1 MTLKELFDI
10 AKSQLQDLTSLDAPD
25 FRLEQAELLTEE
37 ELWEIVVSYLVEDT
51 TKNATPSAAL
61 TSEHHFK
68 RVCKRIRIDKEKNIV
83 GFYMYDSR
91 K

>member
-10 AKSQLQDLTSLDAPD
+10 AKVQLQDLTDLHTPD
-25 FRLEQAELLTEE
+25 FRLEQAELLKEE
-37 ELWEIVVSYLVEDT
+37 DVWEIVVSYLVKDIN
-51 TKNATPSAAL
+51 KNTLPSAAL
-61 TSEHHFK
+61 TSEHHFHRIFK
-68 RVCKRIRIDKEKNIV
+68 KIRIDKNKHIV

>member
-10 AKSQLQDLTSLDAPD
+10 AKLQLQDLTDLDTPD
-25 FRLEQAELLTEE
+25 FRLEQAEMLKEGDI
-37 ELWEIVVSYLVEDT
+37 WEIVVSYLVKDT
-51 TKNATPSAAL
+51 NKNTIPSAAL
-61 TSEHHFK
+61 TSEHHFQRVYK
-68 RVCKRIRIDKEKNIV
+68 RLRIDNDKNVV

>member
-10 AKSQLQDLTSLDAPD
+10 AKTQLEELTDLQTPD
-25 FRLEQAELLTEE
+25 FRLEQAELLKEE

-51 TKNATPSAAL
+51 NKNTIPSAAL
-61 TSEHHFK
+61 TSEHHFHRIFK
-68 RVCKRIRIDKEKNIV
+68 KIRIDKDKNVV

>member
-68 RVCKRIRIDKEKNIV
+68 RVFKRIRIDKEKNIV